1 MYLRCWM
8 DWELKEIM
16 SDLIMD
22 YKENLVEKK
31 NFKEN
36 E

>member
-1 MYLRCWM
+1 
-8 DWELKEIM
+8 LKEIM